1 VTVALHLK
9 GDFAPAIETG
19 QRALAIA
26 AARREPWLG
35 IGAGFHV
42 GQADVMLGECQQAIR
57 YFEERATAAEEGLL
71 AQLSARERL
80 PHLTGGEGAST
91 AGVPCPLAGRAG

>member
-1 VTVALHLK
+1 LTVALHLK

-26 AARREPWLG
+26 AARREPWLV

-42 GQADVMLGECQQAIR
+42 GQAYAMLGEHQQAIR
-57 YFEERATAAEEGLL
+57 YFEERARAAEEGLW
-71 AQLSARERL
+71 AQLSAREPP
-80 PHLTGGEGAST
+80 PHLTGG
-91 AGVPCPLAGRAG
+91 